1 MAKGPTA
8 AGIGRRRPRIARDSL
23 VAVAIFLLPAV
34 VILALFVVYPIGFT
48 FVRSLFSATGDAFV
62 GVDNYRRIVTQPR
75 TLIALR
81 NNAIWVIVVPIAV
94 TSVGLVFAVLSE
106 RVSWGLAFRVLIFVP
121 LVVSGLA
128 AGVTFRF
135 VYAHDPNVGLANAV
149 IRSVTDVLRPPGAYA
164 GARPSQPERLVSENG
179 SFRTAETVTAGAVA
193 YLGLVAIRSGQIP
206 ESAAPAPARVEPSAY
221 GEPDTVIAGVVWL
234 DFTPGGEGTRG
245 VVDEAEVGIPDVTVG
260 LERDGAVVD
269 TTRTDRRGV
278 FVFDGIDPGE
288 YRLILDERGFRAP
301 FDGLA
306 WLGPGLITGAL
317 IASYIWI
324 NAGFA
329 LIIIGAGLSGINRDY
344 LDSARVEGAN
354 EFQVLVR
361 VTIPLLRQ
369 ALMVVVV
376 TTTISV
382 LKIFD
387 LVIVI
392 APESVQAD
400 ATVLALEMWRASFG
414 GARDFGLGSALAIV
428 LFVLIIPA
436 MVLNIRRFR
445 LED

>member
-1 MAKGPTA
+1 MTSGPKA
-8 AGIGRRRPRIARDSL
+8 VGIGRRRPRIARDST
-23 VAVAIFLLPAV
+23 VAVAIFLLPAIF
-34 VILALFVVYPIGFT
+34 ILAVFVVYPIGFT
-48 FVRSLFSATGDAFV
+48 VIRSLFSATGNAFV
-62 GVDNYRRIVTQPR
+62 GLDNYRRIVTQPR
-75 TLIALR
+75 TLVALR
-81 NNAIWVIVVPIAV
+81 NNAIWVMVVPIAV

-135 VYAHDPNVGLANAV
+135 VYAHDPDVGLANAV
-149 IRSVTDVLRPPGAYA
+149 VRSVTDVLRPPGAYA
-164 GARPSQPERLVSENG
+164 GARPSNPERVAVDGET
-179 SFRTAETVTAGAVA
+179 FQTAESLTTGEVA
-193 YLGLVAIRSGQIP
+193 HFGFVAIPSAQIP
-206 ESAAPAPARVEPSAY
+206 ESAAAAPHHIDP
-221 GEPDTVIAGVVWL
+221 GDFGDPDSIVAGVVWF
-234 DFTPGGEGTRG
+234 DFTRGGGGTRG
-245 VVDEAEVGIPDVTVG
+245 AVDDGELGLPDVIVHIEHYGVT
-260 LERDGAVVD
+260 VD
-269 TTRTDRRGV
+269 TTTTDRSGL
-278 FVFDGIDPGE
+278 FVFDGLDPGE
-288 YRLILDERGFRAP
+288 YTIVLDERSFRTP
-301 FDGLA
+301 FGGLA

-344 LDSARVEGAN
+344 IDSARVEGAN
-354 EFQVLVR
+354 ELQILVR
-361 VTIPLLRQ
+361 ITIPLLRQ

-428 LFVLIIPA
+428 LFILIIPA
-436 MVLNIRRFR
+436 MVLNVRRFR